1 MERKYKYRLKEVV
14 APTTADS
21 YQEQRIQAFDGI
33 QAKLDTLK
41 KYLAKAKLHTIRYY
55 RENPDS
61 YNVLYG
67 TDLADS
73 YIKDLFT
80 LFKDEK

>member
-1 MERKYKYRLKEVV
+1 MGYRYKLKELST
-14 APTTADS
+14 APTTAES
-21 YQEQRIQAFDGI
+21 YQNQRIQAFEGI
-33 QAKLDTLK
+33 EAKLDTLK
-41 KYLAKAKLHTIRYY
+41 SYIAKAKLHTIRYY

>member
-1 MERKYKYRLKEVV
+1 MIYKYKLKEVV
-14 APTTADS
+14 TPSTS
-21 YQEQRIQAFDGI
+21 NSFQEQRIQAFEGI
-33 QAKLDTLK
+33 ESKLDTLK
-41 KYLAKAKLHTIRYY
+41 KYIAKAKLHTIRYY

>member
-1 MERKYKYRLKEVV
+1 MYKYRLKEVAPV
-14 APTTADS
+14 APTTAES
-21 YQEQRIQAFDGI
+21 YQEQRIKAFDGI
-33 QAKLDTLK
+33 EAKLDTLK
-41 KYLAKAKLHTIRYY
+41 KYIAKAKLHTIRYY

-61 YNVLYG
+61 YDVLYG

>member
-1 MERKYKYRLKEVV
+1 MEIKYKYKLKEVV
-14 APTTADS
+14 TPQPAES
-21 YQEQRIQAFDGI
+21 FQEQRIQAFEGI

-41 KYLAKAKLHTIRYY
+41 KYIAKAKLHTIRYY